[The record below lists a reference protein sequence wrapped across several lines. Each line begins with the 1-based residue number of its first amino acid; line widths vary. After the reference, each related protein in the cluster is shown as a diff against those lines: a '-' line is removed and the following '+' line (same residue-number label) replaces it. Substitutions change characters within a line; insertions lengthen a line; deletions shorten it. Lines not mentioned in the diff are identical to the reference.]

1 MKNSVATIAHYE
13 DWKDRR
19 RAFDPAFTRRFDLD
33 FTIILRQLQ
42 LCTQLSSRI
51 GPCLQ

>member
-42 LCTQLSSRI
+42 LRTQLSSRI
-51 GPCLQ
+51 GPGLQ